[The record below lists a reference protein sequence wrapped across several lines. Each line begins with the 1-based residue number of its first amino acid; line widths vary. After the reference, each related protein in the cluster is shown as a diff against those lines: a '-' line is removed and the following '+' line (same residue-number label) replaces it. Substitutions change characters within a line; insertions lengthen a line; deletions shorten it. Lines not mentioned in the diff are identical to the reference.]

1 MLIDDVVA
9 RLKEVAS
16 LGKRVEGAADLAAM
30 VKADKL
36 PAVTPHTYVVPLGL
50 RPRSEGDAATG
61 AFTQAIDEVVG
72 VILIVRA
79 SCDATG
85 AKSLGT
91 IQQLISDVLAALG
104 GFDPAEA
111 IGVLRLQR
119 GELVSLNAGA
129 VIYQLDFAILT
140 QLRNLA

>member
-1 MLIDDVVA
+1 
-9 RLKEVAS
+9 
-16 LGKRVEGAADLAAM
+16 
-30 VKADKL
+30 
-36 PAVTPHTYVVPLGL
+36 
-50 RPRSEGDAATG
+50 
-61 AFTQAIDEVVG
+61 
-72 VILIVRA
+72 
-79 SCDATG
+79 
-85 AKSLGT
+85 
-91 IQQLISDVLAALG
+91 VLAALG